1 MKCRYQTVMFD
12 LDGTLSD
19 SAQGVH
25 DGIVAALGEMGAP
38 IPDLS
43 DRSQYIGPPLFST
56 FQRLCGRT
64 ETQAQ
69 EALVRYREA
78 YSRDGTFKNH
88 LYEGMDSL
96 LGDLKESGA
105 KVIVTT
111 SKFDEFAK
119 DVLDYLDIRQYFDLV
134 CGSNLDGSR
143 KEKAEVIRY
152 AAGLLGCQITKE
164 MVLIGDTA
172 FDARGAIEAGCDF
185 IAVSYGYGDMEEIK
199 SLGACKLSDTVD
211 GLRPFLF
218 TEA

>member
-1 MKCRYQTVMFD
+1 MKCRYHTVMFD

-25 DGIVAALGEMGAP
+25 DGIVAALSEMGVP

-43 DRSQYIGPPLFST
+43 DRSRYIGPPLMST
-56 FQRLCGRT
+56 FQRLCGMT
-64 ETQAQ
+64 EERAK
-69 EALVRYREA
+69 EALVRYRKA
-78 YSRDGTFKNH
+78 YSRDGTFKNR
-88 LYEGMDSL
+88 LYEGMGAL
-96 LGDLKESGA
+96 LHDLKESGA

-143 KEKAEVIRY
+143 KEKAEVIRH
-152 AAGLLGCQITKE
+152 AAKLLGCGITKD

-185 IAVSYGYGDMEEIK
+185 IAVSYGYGDMDEIR
-199 SLGACKLSDTVD
+199 SLGTDKLSDTAD
-211 GLRPFLF
+211 GLRRFLF
-218 TEA
+218 L

>member
-1 MKCRYQTVMFD
+1 MKCRYHTVMFD

-25 DGIVAALGEMGAP
+25 DGIVAALSEMGVP

-43 DRSQYIGPPLFST
+43 DRSRYIGPPLMST
-56 FQRLCGRT
+56 FQRLCGMT
-64 ETQAQ
+64 EERAK
-69 EALVRYREA
+69 EALVRYRKA
-78 YSRDGTFKNH
+78 YSRDGTFKNR
-88 LYEGMDSL
+88 LYEGMGAL
-96 LGDLKESGA
+96 LHDLKESGA

-152 AAGLLGCQITKE
+152 AAKLLGCGITKD

-185 IAVSYGYGDMEEIK
+185 IAVSYGYGDMDEIR
-199 SLGACKLSDTVD
+199 SLGTDKLSDTAD
-211 GLRPFLF
+211 GLRRFLF
-218 TEA
+218 L